1 MRAGRVAIGWS
12 IFPNKK
18 PVSCMSERVFGPI
31 ALAGFVKRPQ
41 ADDQIGATNDHIL
54 HRAADVVQAE
64 GAIALGEWHAPDVA
78 HVESVAACRC
88 DRGEGAARI
97 DLPRRR
103 DRLDPPGAAGKGPPK
118 DRKTPEP

>member
-12 IFPNKK
+12 IFSNKK

-41 ADDQIGATNDHIL
+41 ADDQIGATYEHIVR
-54 HRAADVVQAE
+54 HPRRPRKGAAIGDPRSRRAANVIEADR
-64 GAIALGEWHAPDVA
+64 ALALVERHAPDVA
-78 HVESVAACRC
+78 HVEGVAARGS

-103 DRLDPPGAAGKGPPK
+103 DRLD
-118 DRKTPEP
+118 T